1 MKIFLHHFNF
11 FISFRQCFLELFRQ
25 MTKKRNEQ
33 GYQQRECLSSW
44 IAFGTGHSLANLAS

>member
-25 MTKKRNEQ
+25 MTKKRNER
-33 GYQQRECLSSW
+33 GYKEIIAGMNLSS
-44 IAFGTGHSLANLAS
+44 NV

>member
-25 MTKKRNEQ
+25 MTKKRNERSYKEIIA
-33 GYQQRECLSSW
+33 GMNLSS
-44 IAFGTGHSLANLAS
+44 TV

>member
-1 MKIFLHHFNF
+1 MKIFLHYFNF

-33 GYQQRECLSSW
+33 GYEEIIAGMNLSS
-44 IAFGTGHSLANLAS
+44 TV

>member
-11 FISFRQCFLELFRQ
+11 FISSRQCFLELFRQ
-25 MTKKRNEQ
+25 MTKKRNER

-44 IAFGTGHSLANLAS
+44 TAFGTGHALANLAT